1 MEKMRVVVTGGTGLI
16 GTPLTQALF
25 DRGDDV
31 VILTRGA
38 PKTVRKHEKG
48 DNKIE
53 LATWTPE
60 KAGDWMK
67 IIDGADAV
75 VHLAGASVADERWT
89 PERKALLRSSRIE
102 STKLLTKA
110 ITKATKKPSVFVS
123 VSGVGHYGMK
133 AGDKILTEADP
144 VGDDFLAL
152 LTDEWEKE
160 ALAAKEQAGTRVCIA
175 RIGLVLGKGGGV
187 YGTLEPIFKAFV
199 GGPVGDGKQ
208 FMPWIHLRDT
218 VRALEWLIDHP
229 DQEGLF
235 NVVGP
240 EPVTM
245 NVFAKQFA
253 ESLHRPAI
261 MRVPKFAIKIVM
273 GGEAAEV
280 VLTGQRALP
289 KRLTDAG
296 FAFVFADLR
305 SALAD
310 LAAPAP
316 K

>member
-1 MEKMRVVVTGGTGLI
+1 MRVVVTGGTGLI
-16 GTPLTQALF
+16 GTPLTQALS
-25 DRGDDV
+25 DRGDHV
-31 VILTRGA
+31 IILTRGS
-38 PKTVRKHEKG
+38 PKVESGGESPKNT
-48 DNKIE
+48 IE
-53 LATWTPE
+53 RATWTPE
-60 KAGDWMK
+60 KAGEWMK
-67 IIDGADAV
+67 VIDGADAV

-110 ITKATKKPSVFVS
+110 IGDAVNKPSVLVS

-133 AGDKILTEADP
+133 AGDKILTEEDP
-144 VGDDFLAL
+144 VGDDFLAI

-160 ALAAKEQAGTRVCIA
+160 ALAAKQHGTRVCVA

-187 YGTLEPIFKAFV
+187 YGKLEPLFKAFV

-208 FMPWIHLRDT
+208 YMPWIHLRDT
-218 VRALEWLIDHP
+218 VRALEWLIDRP
-229 DQEGLF
+229 DQEGVF

-245 NVFAKQFA
+245 NDFAKRFA

-261 MRVPKFAIKIVM
+261 MRVPKLAIEIAM
-273 GGEAAEV
+273 GREAAEV
-280 VLTGQRALP
+280 VLTGQRAVP

-305 SALAD
+305 SALDD
-310 LAAPAP
+310 LASSSD
-316 K
+316 